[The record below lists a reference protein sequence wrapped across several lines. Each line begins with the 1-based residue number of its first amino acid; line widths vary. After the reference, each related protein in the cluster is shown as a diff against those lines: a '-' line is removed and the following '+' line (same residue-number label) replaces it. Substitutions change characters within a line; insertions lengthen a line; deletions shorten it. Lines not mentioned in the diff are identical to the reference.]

1 MANDSLDGS
10 NMDGILHLKAI
21 LTSTKEGIMH
31 CFRLPGIPNL
41 CARPVS
47 LEILGSIRSLRDV

>member
-31 CFRLPGIPNL
+31 CFGLPGIPNL

-47 LEILGSIRSLRDV
+47 LEILGFYPLA